1 MLKLISFV
9 KKNLQDVSSDL
20 ELDSN
25 RKKSANM
32 VLTSALLNELMEQ
45 THKVIKLEEVN
56 VIFTSSE
63 GELQQTFDFF
73 KNLAQGRARPILF
86 QNSLHNSTLG
96 ALSLEL
102 PHIASGITMSN
113 GDICFESAI
122 DMALAGTSSLPVM
135 ILGVD
140 VYTPEIQKVRA
151 EAYGSGIELTSGGC
165 AAVFIPATHPL
176 FETVSGPIIQDIKF
190 ASSTETAKLI
200 GYYPSN
206 GMEAIFTQLQTA
218 KKEFTLIRPHQH
230 QVTVYPYEP

>member
-9 KKNLQDVSSDL
+9 KKNLQDVSAEL

-32 VLTSALLNELMEQ
+32 VLASKILIELLEQ
-45 THKVIKLEEVN
+45 TKKQFSLESVN

-63 GELQQTFDFF
+63 GELGQTFDFF

-102 PHIASGITMSN
+102 PHIASGVTLSN

-122 DMALAGTSSLPVM
+122 DMALASPSPLPVM
-135 ILGVD
+135 IVGVD
-140 VYTPEIQKVRA
+140 VYNPQIQKVRA
-151 EAYGSGIELTSGGC
+151 ESYGPKISLTSGGC
-165 AAVFIPATHPL
+165 AAVFLPEAHPQFHSL
-176 FETVSGPIIQDIKF
+176 HGPIIKDIKF
-190 ASSTETAKLI
+190 SQTDKAAHLA

-206 GMEAIFTQLQTA
+206 GMEIISELLNS

-230 QVTVYPYEP
+230 QVTVYAV

>member
-9 KKNLQDVSSDL
+9 KKNLRDVSSEL

-32 VLTSALLNELMEQ
+32 VLTSVLLNELLEQ
-45 THKVIKLEEVN
+45 TQKKLKLESVN

-73 KNLAQGRARPILF
+73 KNLALGRARPILF

-102 PHIASGITMSN
+102 PNIASGITMSN

-122 DMALAGTSSLPVM
+122 DMALAGTSPLPVI

-140 VYTPEIQKVRA
+140 VYNTEIQKIRA
-151 EAYGSGIELTSGGC
+151 ESYGAGIELTSGGC
-165 AAVFIPATHPL
+165 AAVFIPSTHPL
-176 FETVSGPIIQDIKF
+176 FASLPGPIIQDIKF
-190 ASSTETAKLI
+190 ASSTEPAKLTE
-200 GYYPSN
+200 YYPSN
-206 GMEAIFTQLQTA
+206 GMEAIYTQLQTA
-218 KKEFTLIRPHQH
+218 QKEFTLLRPHQH
-230 QVTVYPYEP
+230 QVTVYAYEP